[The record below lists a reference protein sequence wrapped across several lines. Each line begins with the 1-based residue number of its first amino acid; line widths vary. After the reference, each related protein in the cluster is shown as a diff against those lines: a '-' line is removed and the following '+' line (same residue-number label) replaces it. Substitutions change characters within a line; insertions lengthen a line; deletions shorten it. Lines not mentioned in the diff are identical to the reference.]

1 MILFFGI
8 AKGVYS
14 PGGKGIDA
22 KPLCTEKKGVM
33 QVALANDTGGPL
45 KTTPIVFGG
54 TRKEVLSSIV
64 LQELSKLFTRL
75 YRICYYVGIQYMR
88 TIKRYRRNIRFFVRS
103 SAVWR
108 FFHSKI
114 IRKRLGAYLMLNV
127 QEVLDPYFSF
137 ASKFTRAIRRIKEK
151 RKRSLWLAT
160 KECAGCVKRG
170 ALHVLRGIVGLSH
183 YVAPVLGILFLVM
196 TIQYFSGLTF
206 GLEVEYDGKTLGYI
220 TSETEFK
227 QAEKMM
233 QERIVADAS
242 AEPIYTIP
250 TYKVTVV
257 DQSELSRVDQICDE
271 LIKASN
277 SVIVEASGLYIDE
290 KFIGATYDRASIKKT
305 LEGLL
310 DACRTDEPTEKV
322 NFVQSVKLVDG
333 LYPQTTVKESGEIE
347 QLITSEVEGQKTYTV
362 KEGDSPWKIARTV
375 GVSVSDLL
383 LLNPGIDKSL
393 LPGRD
398 VLVSQAEPFLPIK
411 VTKTIIYEDSLPY
424 ETVQTKSS
432 SYTRGYTKI
441 TKKGVNGVQE
451 ITAEVTL
458 VDGVETDRKILTSR
472 VVQEP
477 VAEQVTVG
485 TKEIK
490 VSTGGSTSSVGTGRF
505 MWPVVG
511 GGSVSCGFQGYVGH
525 TGMDIVRYYG
535 AEIVA
540 ADSGVVV
547 IAKTNARGY
556 GNHVM
561 IDHGNGVQ
569 TLYAHLSKRYVSYGQ
584 KVSKGDTIGLMGRT
598 GNVTGTHLHFEIR
611 VNGRYMNPMRYF

>member
-1 MILFFGI
+1 M
-8 AKGVYS
+8 
-14 PGGKGIDA
+14 
-22 KPLCTEKKGVM
+22 
-33 QVALANDTGGPL
+33 ALANDTGGSI
-45 KTTPIVFGG
+45 KGAPIVFGG

-75 YRICYYVGIQYMR
+75 YRICYFVGVQFMR
-88 TIKRYRRNIRFFVRS
+88 TMKRYRRNIGFYARS
-103 SAVWR
+103 SKVWE
-108 FFHSKI
+108 FFHSKV
-114 IRKRLGAYLMLNV
+114 IRKRLGAYVMHV
-127 QEVLDPYFSF
+127 AQEVLDPFISF
-137 ASKFTRAIRRIKEK
+137 ANKFSRAVRRIKEK

-170 ALHVLRGIVGLSH
+170 GLLVLRGIVGLSH
-183 YVAPVLGILFLVM
+183 YVAPVLGVLFLVM

-277 SVIVEASGLYIDE
+277 SVIVEASGLYIDD
-290 KFIGATYDRASIKKT
+290 KFFGATYDRASIKQT

-310 DACRTDEPTEKV
+310 DASRTGEPTEKV
-322 NFVQSVKLVDG
+322 NFMQSVKLVDG
-333 LYPQTTVKESGEIE
+333 LYPQTTVKEPDEIE
-347 QLITSEVEGQKTYTV
+347 QLITSEVEGRKTYTV
-362 KEGDSPWKIARTV
+362 QEGDSPWKIAQSV
-375 GVSVSDLL
+375 GVGVSDLL

-393 LPGRD
+393 FPGQD
-398 VLVSQAEPFLPIK
+398 VLISQAQPFLPIK
-411 VTKTIIYEDSLPY
+411 VTRTIIYEDSLPY
-424 ETVQTKSS
+424 EIVQNKSS

-441 TKKGVNGVQE
+441 TKKGENGIQE
-451 ITAEVTL
+451 VTAEVTL
-458 VDGVETDRKILTSR
+458 VDGVEIQRNILSSR

-490 VSTGGSTSSVGTGRF
+490 VSTGNGTSSTVGTGRF

-511 GGSVSCGFQGYVGH
+511 GGRISCGFQGYVGH
-525 TGMDIVRYYG
+525 TGTDITLYHG
-535 AEIVA
+535 AQIVA

-561 IDHGNGVQ
+561 IDHGNGIQ
-569 TLYAHLSKRYVSYGQ
+569 TLYAHLSRRYVSYGE
-584 KVSKGDTIGLMGRT
+584 KVSKGDVIGLMGRT

-611 VNGRYMNPMRYF
+611 VNGRYMNPMRYY